1 MLNTLIIGT
10 GTAGLTCAQQLT
22 RSGQTPTLIDKS
34 KGLGGRLA
42 TRRLNN
48 THADHGVCY
57 LKPKS
62 ESFGR
67 WIDALVDDGI
77 LRIWT
82 DRIHHLDRSFILQ
95 EPIKIAPCYAS
106 PQGAT
111 AIAKHLAKGLTIIPD
126 RRVTHL
132 ELIPNGWR
140 VTATN
145 GTDQDSIDARQIV
158 FAIPPAQVLELIESI
173 APIQVVNPLKTVE
186 FAPSITAI
194 ATYPAE
200 LLPAAEALSW
210 RGIQCDDAELGWI
223 GLDSSKQ
230 LKPTKPV
237 IVVQSSAE
245 FADRYFDESDL
256 NSVGQ
261 RLLDRAANLA
271 DWIAKP
277 ELVQVHR
284 WRYAF
289 AKTPLK
295 ERFVDVGN
303 GLYLCGDWCGGDR
316 VESAYFSGLAIAAH
330 LARKT
335 PDSP

>member
-67 WIDALVDDGI
+67 WIDDLVSDGI

-82 DRIHHLDRSFILQ
+82 DRIHQLDRSFTLQ
-95 EPIKIAPCYAS
+95 DPSKIAPCYAS

-111 AIAKHLAKGLTIIPD
+111 AIAKHLAKGLSIIPD

-158 FAIPPAQVLELIESI
+158 FAIPPVQVLELIESI
-173 APIQVVNPLKTVE
+173 APIQVVNQLKTVE

-200 LLPAAEALSW
+200 LLPTAEALPW
-210 RGIQCDDAELGWI
+210 RGIQCDDAELSWI

-230 LKPTKPV
+230 LSPPKPV
-237 IVVQSSAE
+237 IVVQSNAE
-245 FADRYFDESDL
+245 FADRYIDNPDL
-256 NSVGQ
+256 NAVGQ
-261 RLLDRAANLA
+261 QLLDRAAKLA
-271 DWIAKP
+271 DWIAEP
-277 ELVQVHR
+277 ELFQVHR

-295 ERFVDVGN
+295 DRFVDVGN

-316 VESAYFSGLAIAAH
+316 VESAYFSGLAIAEYLIGKA
-330 LARKT
+330 L
-335 PDSP
+335 DSP

>member
-1 MLNTLIIGT
+1 MLNILIIGT
-10 GTAGLTCAQQLT
+10 GIAGLTCAQQLS
-22 RSGQTPTLIDKS
+22 RSGHHPTLIDKS

-67 WIDALVDDGI
+67 WIDDLVNDGI

-82 DRIHHLDRSFILQ
+82 DRIHQLDRNFTLQ
-95 EPIKIAPCYAS
+95 APRKIAPCYAS

-132 ELIPNGWR
+132 EPIDNGWR
-140 VTATN
+140 LTATN
-145 GTDQDSIDARQIV
+145 GADLDSIETHQIIL
-158 FAIPPAQVLELIESI
+158 AIPPAQALELLEPI
-173 APIQVVNPLKTVE
+173 APIHIIDLLKTVE

-200 LLPAAEALSW
+200 LLSSAETLPW

-230 LKPTKPV
+230 LQPKKPV
-237 IVVQSSAE
+237 IVVQSNAE
-245 FADRYFDESDL
+245 FADRHFDDSDL
-256 NSVGQ
+256 NAVGQ
-261 RLLDRAANLA
+261 RLLDRAAKLA
-271 DWIAKP
+271 DWIAEP
-277 ELVQVHR
+277 ELFQVHR

-295 ERFVDVGN
+295 ERFMNVGN
-303 GLYLCGDWCGGDR
+303 ELYLCGDWCGGDR
-316 VESAYFSGLAIAAH
+316 VEAAYFSGLAIAGH
-330 LARKT
+330 LACKALE
-335 PDSP
+335 SP

>member
-1 MLNTLIIGT
+1 MLDTIIIGT
-10 GTAGLTCAQQLT
+10 GIAGLICAQSLT
-22 RSGQTPTLIDKS
+22 RSGQSPTLIDKS

-77 LRIWT
+77 LHIWT
-82 DRIHHLDRSFILQ
+82 DRIHQLDRNFTLQ
-95 EPIKIAPCYAS
+95 DPSKIAPCYAS

-132 ELIPNGWR
+132 EPIANGWR
-140 VTATN
+140 LTATN

-173 APIQVVNPLKTVE
+173 APVQIVNQLKTVE

-200 LLPAAEALSW
+200 LLPIAEALPW
-210 RGIQCDDAELGWI
+210 RGIQCDDPELGWI

-230 LKPTKPV
+230 LSPIKPV
-237 IVVQSSAE
+237 IVVQSNAE
-245 FADRYFDESDL
+245 FADRHLDNPDQ
-256 NSVGQ
+256 NAVGQ
-261 RLLDRAANLA
+261 LLLDRAAKLA

-277 ELVQVHR
+277 ELFQVHR

-289 AKTPLK
+289 AKTPMK
-295 ERFVDVGN
+295 DRFVDVGN
-303 GLYLCGDWCGGDR
+303 GLYLGGDWCGGDR
-316 VESAYFSGLAIAAH
+316 VEAAYFSGLAIAEH
-330 LARKT
+330 LTGKT
-335 PDSP
+335 LDSP

>member
-1 MLNTLIIGT
+1 MLNILIIGT
-10 GTAGLTCAQQLT
+10 GIAGLTCAQQLS
-22 RSGQTPTLIDKS
+22 RSGHHPTLIDKS

-67 WIDALVDDGI
+67 WIDDLVNDGI

-82 DRIHHLDRSFILQ
+82 DRIHQLDRNFTLQ
-95 EPIKIAPCYAS
+95 APRKIAPCYAS

-132 ELIPNGWR
+132 EPIDNGWR
-140 VTATN
+140 LTATN
-145 GTDQDSIDARQIV
+145 GADLDSIETHQIIL
-158 FAIPPAQVLELIESI
+158 AIPPAQALELLEPI
-173 APIQVVNPLKTVE
+173 APIHIIDLLKTVE

-200 LLPAAEALSW
+200 LLSSAETLPW

-230 LKPTKPV
+230 LQPKKPV
-237 IVVQSSAE
+237 IVVQSNAE
-245 FADRYFDESDL
+245 FADRHFDVNDYS
-256 NSVGQ
+256 
-261 RLLDRAANLA
+261 
-271 DWIAKP
+271 I
-277 ELVQVHR
+277 
-284 WRYAF
+284 
-289 AKTPLK
+289 
-295 ERFVDVGN
+295 
-303 GLYLCGDWCGGDR
+303 GLQN
-316 VESAYFSGLAIAAH
+316 
-330 LARKT
+330 
-335 PDSP
+335 

>member
-1 MLNTLIIGT
+1 MLDTIIIGT
-10 GTAGLTCAQQLT
+10 GIAGLTCAQELT
-22 RSGQTPTLIDKS
+22 RSGHHPTLIDKS

-62 ESFGR
+62 DRFQH
-67 WIDALVDDGI
+67 WIDDLVNDEI

-82 DRIHHLDRSFILQ
+82 DRIHQLDRSFTLQ
-95 EPIKIAPCYAS
+95 APNKTARCYAS

-111 AIAKHLAKGLTIIPD
+111 AIAKHLATGLTIISD

-132 ELIPNGWR
+132 EPITDGWR
-140 VTATN
+140 LTATN
-145 GTDQDSIDARQIV
+145 GADRDSIEAHRIV
-158 FAIPPAQVLELIESI
+158 FAIPPAQALELIEPI
-173 APIQVVNPLKTVE
+173 APIHIIDLLKSVE
-186 FAPSITAI
+186 FAQSITTI
-194 ATYPAE
+194 ATYPTE
-200 LLPAAEALSW
+200 LLSTAEALPW

-230 LKPTKPV
+230 LQPTKPV
-237 IVVQSSAE
+237 IIVQSNAE
-245 FADRYFDESDL
+245 FADRHFDDSDL
-256 NSVGQ
+256 NAVGQ
-261 RLLDRAANLA
+261 RLLDRAAKLA
-271 DWIAKP
+271 NWMTEP
-277 ELVQVHR
+277 ELFQVHR

-295 ERFVDVGN
+295 DRFVDVGN

-330 LARKT
+330 LADKAL
-335 PDSP
+335 DSP